1 MRIKRLDDN
10 IMNIKNKDQELLTDE
25 EKTKLKEDT
34 LQKEFT
40 EIVTRMH
47 DGTSTKED

>member
-1 MRIKRLDDN
+1 
-10 IMNIKNKDQELLTDE
+10 MNIKNKDQELLTEE

-47 DGTSTKED
+47 DGTSTTED